1 MTAIL
6 KILSRTAFY
15 FFCGV
20 LWIAVFALAMEV
32 AAFMVQRNIEAYNPL
47 IVACKQQQKIPY
59 DESAVTPLPVP
70 VQYPPKIGGWDTR
83 PELPV
88 TNPVL
93 KQALE
98 NGFPGIPFDAELREA
113 CRKQFH
119 DYTAQ
124 EKEIYARLN
133 GEIVLVATAAFSI
146 QHVYGADP
154 RTIHGPSYILFRSLL
169 YVTRQLG
176 TLQQLTAATLQK
188 QQPHACTIY
197 LPTPTTPDEQHQM
210 QMWPIPKTDLVHLF
224 MDVHP
229 ENVYA
234 PPVPQPVADSRWEV
248 PFFRYKPNHV
258 TEEPDSFE
266 TNSMGFRSPEIVLP
280 TPEGIFRIL
289 CIGGS
294 TTHEAGHNAGT
305 YPMRLEALLKEA
317 FPEQPCEVVN
327 AGTPGIFSQGH
338 LLRLHDYLQV
348 EPDLIV
354 AHLGVNDVLNIY
366 NNPATNLPATVS
378 NFIRLFVPAI
388 TAPDLDTFQIS
399 LDSTLGR
406 NLRLLSE
413 QFQRQ
418 GIAVVFA
425 SMPHPDPQAI
435 TKEQYQFFNYQGK
448 RSWNLP
454 AFSIERY
461 VSYIEMSNNLLITI
475 AAETQSVYI
484 PLAESMANTSHVYN
498 DFCHMTQPG
507 INAKAQIIF
516 EAVKPL
522 VARFWKIHS

>member
-1 MTAIL
+1 
-6 KILSRTAFY
+6 
-15 FFCGV
+15 
-20 LWIAVFALAMEV
+20 
-32 AAFMVQRNIEAYNPL
+32 MVQRNIEAYNPL

-119 DYTAQ
+119 DFTAE

-133 GEIVLVATAAFSI
+133 GETVLVSAAEFSI

-154 RTIHGPSYILFRSLL
+154 RTVQGFSYFMLRSLL
-169 YVTRQLG
+169 YLTRQLD
-176 TLQQLTAATLQK
+176 TLQRLTAATLQK

-197 LPTPTTPDEQHQM
+197 LPSPKAPREQHQM
-210 QMWPIPKTDLVHLF
+210 QMWPVPNTGLVYVF

-234 PPVPQPVADSRWEV
+234 PPVPQPAADSRWEV
-248 PFFRYKPNHV
+248 PFFRYKPNHA
-258 TEEPDSFE
+258 TKEPGPFK
-266 TNSMGFRSPEIVLP
+266 TNSMGFRGPEIILP
-280 TPEGIFRIL
+280 KPEGIFRIL

-294 TTHEAGHNAGT
+294 TTHEAGHNAVT
-305 YPMRLEALLKEA
+305 YPMKLEELLKKA

-348 EPDLIV
+348 EPDLVV
-354 AHLGVNDVLNIY
+354 AHLGVNDALNIY
-366 NNPATNLPATVS
+366 NNPATNLPAKS
-378 NFIRLFVPAI
+378 SHFLRLFAPAI
-388 TAPDLDTFQIS
+388 TAPDLNTFHNS
-399 LDSTLGR
+399 LDSTLGQ

-418 GIAVVFA
+418 GIALVFA
-425 SMPHPDPQAI
+425 SMPYPDPQGV

-448 RSWNLP
+448 RSWDLP
-454 AFSIERY
+454 AFSLRRY
-461 VSYIEMSNNLLITI
+461 VSYIQTSNNLLKTI
-475 AAETQSVYI
+475 ALETQSVYI
-484 PLAESMANTSHVYN
+484 PLAESMAGVTEVYT
-498 DFCHMTQPG
+498 DFCHMAQPG

-516 EAVKPL
+516 DAVKPL
-522 VARFWKIHS
+522 VERYKR